1 MSGSIVPTSAPQQ
14 VVVQQDNFSFPVSII
29 LDETNYQ
36 LWSQL
41 MEMRISARK
50 KLEYLTGDT
59 AKPNTGDANLASW
72 ITENNRV
79 KKIWDAISKTFY
91 DGSDETCLF
100 KLNKRSFST
109 KQNGRPLSTYYN
121 ELVSIFQEIDHRS
134 MSQGDTVEG
143 VVQLHLAMACLRV
156 HIFLSGLDSEF
167 KQVCGEILGKDPKLD
182 LESTYAYVRKEYQ
195 QRQTMGNRPISES
208 ATMKKVVSRSSAEAE
223 FRDMAHGVCEL
234 LWIQNVLK
242 DFGIQYEKSMN
253 LHCDNKAAIE
263 IAQNP
268 VQYDRTKHDEVD
280 RHFIKE
286 KLDKKIRRFS
296 FVRSKNQL
304 ADVLTKAVS
313 GKVFQEAIDKLG
325 MIDIFAPT

>member
-41 MEMRISARK
+41 MEMRISARN
-50 KLEYLTGDT
+50 KLRYLTSDT
-59 AKPNTGDANLASW
+59 VKPNTCDTNLATW

-100 KLNKRSFST
+100 ELNKRSFST

-121 ELVSIFQEIDHRS
+121 ELVSIFQEIDHRF
-134 MSQGDTVEG
+134 MSQGDIVEG
-143 VVQLHLAMACLRV
+143 VVQLHSAMARLRV

-167 KQVCGEILGKDPKLD
+167 EQVCGEILRKDPKLD
-182 LESTYAYVRKEYQ
+182 LESTYAYVRREYQ
-195 QRQTMGNRPISES
+195 QRQTMGNQPIFES
-208 ATMKKVVSRSSAEAE
+208 
-223 FRDMAHGVCEL
+223 MAHGVCEL

-242 DFGIQYEKSMN
+242 DLEIQYGKPKN

-268 VQYDRTKHDEVD
+268 VQHDRTKHVEVD

-286 KLDKKIRRFS
+286 KLDKKIICFP
-296 FVRSKNQL
+296 FVRSEDQL
-304 ADVLTKAVS
+304 VDVLTIDFT
-313 GKVFQEAIDKLG
+313 GKVFHEAIDKLG
-325 MIDIFAPT
+325 TIDIFAPT